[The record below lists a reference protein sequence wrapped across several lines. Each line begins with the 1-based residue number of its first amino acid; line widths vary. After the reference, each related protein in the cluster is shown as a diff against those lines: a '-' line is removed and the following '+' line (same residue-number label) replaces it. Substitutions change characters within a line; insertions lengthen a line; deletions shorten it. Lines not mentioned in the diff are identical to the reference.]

1 MKNNSNNMKSLWNQR
16 LASVFWVLLEN
27 CGKLREQNL
36 KRAFSAVQ
44 FLAQAQNILQASLY
58 LYFL

>member
-1 MKNNSNNMKSLWNQR
+1 MKSLWNQR

-27 CGKLREQNL
+27 CGKLRERNL
-36 KRAFSAVQ
+36 KSAFSAVQ
-44 FLAQAQNILQASLY
+44 FLALARNILQASLY